1 MKKRLVM
8 PPNCIRVTSQHRDTA
23 FALIGTGTHGDGF
36 VDALRKAMQ
45 RTKDNVTTSSR
56 SGNDAENDAQLNAV
70 TNSIKPDRRK

>member
-8 PPNCIRVTSQHRDTA
+8 PPNCIEITGRDRDTV
-23 FALIGTGTHGDGF
+23 FTLIGTGTHGDGF

-45 RTKDNVTTSSR
+45 RTKDTSSR
-56 SGNDAENDAQLNAV
+56 SGNDAVNDTQLNAV